1 MTGRNKKA
9 VDRGTT
15 SCFLYSYYTHRAQ
28 RYSLRGALIV
38 GAFRERR
45 GDRRGGRR
53 RFVAVRA
60 RGRVK
65 RRSFNTTHRNKR
77 EEEEKTGP
85 FFPSANS
92 LLWLTN
98 CDGWPSL
105 QRTRDFLRSNIVSLI
120 RGKIP
125 QKIKSGV
132 IGNPGRTK

>member
-65 RRSFNTTHRNKR
+65 RRSFNTT
-77 EEEEKTGP
+77 
-85 FFPSANS
+85 
-92 LLWLTN
+92 
-98 CDGWPSL
+98 SL